1 MFSRNERLDHLGSH
15 CSKWSERETL
25 LLLQCLDKQVASS
38 RRGLALLGV
47 FIHKPSLYSVW
58 VNRIGLGNG
67 SNVKIEACL
76 VGCSNSHKELRFGS
90 LPCVMKSKPLI
101 LLLKSTALGFLYKK
115 ITINFYCIYYLL
127 SLFKQLYS
135 YNSISR
141 NQFA

>member
-1 MFSRNERLDHLGSH
+1 MRD
-15 CSKWSERETL
+15 WIT
-25 LLLQCLDKQVASS
+25 
-38 RRGLALLGV
+38 LALIVANGARDKPFCFTNAWTSKLQVRVGVWHFSEV

-76 VGCSNSHKELRFGS
+76 VVLNSHNELRFGS
-90 LPCVMKSKPLI
+90 LPCLMKSKPLI